1 MEFYTKSGSEKIT
14 PEVIFHDTQLS
25 PETIVAHHRPWETL
39 VHWVPLEAGE
49 GLKSWAGVERIW
61 AAMEQFGIGRGQTVA
76 AVGGGTVTD
85 AVGFAASTWKRGV
98 ATSLMPTTLVG
109 MVDAAHGGKTALNF
123 RGFKNILGTHHAPQE
138 IILIPEWLET
148 LPDRELKSGW
158 FEMVKHALISS
169 PQAWDL
175 VAAVHTPTL
184 GAILPLVSESCAMKC
199 TIVEKD
205 PFETG
210 LRKVL
215 NFGHTVGH
223 ALEAWSYAQGTPIP
237 HGICVG
243 YGMQWVLHWASPE
256 LALAI
261 NPHLQRWL
269 DAERPPAGAAELW
282 PWMVQD
288 KKNAGGEVREVVL
301 DAIGTPR
308 WDVRLTESEFVEAW
322 DHGVRA

>member
-1 MEFYTKSGSEKIT
+1 MESYTNPTESINAPEVVFHDARFS
-14 PEVIFHDTQLS
+14 PEVIRRHA
-25 PETIVAHHRPWETL
+25 PAWER
-39 VHWVPLEAGE
+39 VPHWVPLEGGE

-61 AAMEQFGIGRGQTVA
+61 AALEQAGVGRGQSIA

-85 AVGFAASTWKRGV
+85 AVGFAASTWKRGIP
-98 ATSLMPTTLVG
+98 TLFMPTTLVG
-109 MVDAAHGGKTALNF
+109 MIDAAHGGKTALNF
-123 RGFKNILGTHHAPQE
+123 HGFKNILGTHHPPQVV
-138 IILIPEWLET
+138 LVIPEWLET
-148 LPDRELKSGW
+148 LPEPELRSGW
-158 FEMVKHALISS
+158 FELVKHALISS
-169 PQAWDL
+169 QEAWER
-175 VAAVHTPTL
+175 VAAVPTPTRE
-184 GAILPLVSESCAMKC
+184 AIQPLIPESCAIKRA
-199 TIVEKD
+199 IVEKD
-205 PFETG
+205 PFESG

-223 ALEAWSYAQGTPIP
+223 ALEAWSHAQGSPIP

-243 YGMQWVLHWASPE
+243 YGMQWVLHWGSPD

-269 DAERPPAGAAELW
+269 NADRPPASAAELW
-282 PWMVQD
+282 LWMVQD
-288 KKNAGGEVREVVL
+288 KKNVGGEVREVVL